1 VAARA
6 PTGLPHTRQHHIEAG
21 LARNNHGSTCRG
33 HPYAKALSSH
43 VTEGPQAG
51 LHGLWVPRKFQLF
64 LNGAPKQ
71 RRWKPQPRCKGRKSA
86 RLLQAK
92 SFQIISGLYL
102 FHLRQKLDHFSED
115 QLFRLQILGRPE
127 FFTHHKRLTANE
139 LQQWKPNMKGMR
151 QL

>member
-6 PTGLPHTRQHHIEAG
+6 PTGLRHTHQHHIEAE

-43 VTEGPQAG
+43 GTEGPQAG

-71 RRWKPQPRCKGRKSA
+71 LRWKPQPRCKGRKLA
-86 RLLQAK
+86 RRLQAK
-92 SFQIISGLYL
+92 SYLIISGLSS
-102 FHLRQKLDHFSED
+102 FHLRQKLDHLSED
-115 QLFRLQILGRPE
+115 LLFRLQISGRPE
-127 FFTHHKRLTANE
+127 FYIHHKRLTASE
-139 LQQWKPNMKGMR
+139 LQQLKPHTKGMR
-151 QL
+151 Q